1 MKKNLKYFSL
11 LLFPIAIF
19 INFLASKYPAFVES
33 YYSQKI
39 NKFIIQILNSITGII
54 PFSLYE
60 VSMYLI
66 VISIIFF
73 IVYLTYTVFNNRCNF
88 KRFLFKST
96 LSLLSFLSIAYF
108 LFIILWGIN
117 YNRLPLEDTLIAKY
131 NSENSTNI
139 SKSPH
144 TTDDLSNLY
153 RYLINETNNIRR
165 DVLEND
171 KKIMVSNTDYKNI
184 ISRAQIG
191 YDNISNIIPSISGNY
206 SLPKYV
212 RSSNL
217 MSYTGITGIYFPWT
231 GEANVNISIPD
242 IYIPSTTTHEMAHQ
256 RGFASEDEANFLAY
270 LSCIYHPDVD
280 FKYSGLVLALNHT
293 ESALRKYDY
302 DTYKELGK
310 NISPDVLR
318 DLENNR
324 QYWSRYEGKVD
335 TISNNFN
342 SVYLKSNGIKEG
354 TKNYSKMINLLITYY
369 KLYSFD

>member
-270 LSCIYHPDVD
+270 LSCINHPDVD